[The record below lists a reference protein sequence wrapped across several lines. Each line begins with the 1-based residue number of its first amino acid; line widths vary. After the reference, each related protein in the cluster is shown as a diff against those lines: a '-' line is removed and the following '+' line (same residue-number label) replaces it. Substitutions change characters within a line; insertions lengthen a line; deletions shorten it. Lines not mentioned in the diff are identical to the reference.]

1 MDGKAYTKRI
11 DGKTETANAKQLY
24 SAAKESQTNTAPI
37 LSPEQSRRLLVMTT
51 LWQRMREMFGNVWVL
66 NYGDVGSGSMQT
78 WTAGLAEYSE
88 NQIRM
93 GVEQC
98 RNWANPFPPNL
109 GQFAKLC
116 LTRAPAP
123 TPEPSKVKSLSD
135 LTKSSRADS
144 PIAKREKERMRR
156 IMAGDQD
163 VESKERSLEL
173 LGLHARW
180 GA

>member
-1 MDGKAYTKRI
+1 MKQI
-11 DGKTETANAKQLY
+11 ENHMQETANAKTLY
-24 SAAKESQTNTAPI
+24 SAAKESQMSNAPES
-37 LSPEQSRRLLVMTT
+37 LQARRRLVMVT
-51 LWQRMREMFGNVWVL
+51 LWQRMREIFGNVWEL
-66 NYGDVGSGSMQT
+66 NYGNADQGSIDT

-88 NQIRM
+88 NQIRL

-98 RNWANPFPPNL
+98 RLWNNPFPPNL

-123 TPEPSKVKSLSD
+123 TPEPSKVKKLSD

-144 PIAKREKERMRR
+144 PIAKREKERMKR

-163 VESKERSLEL
+163 VESKERSMEL